1 MPRPPHSSPGV
12 AAIKGSV
19 YSALL
24 HKLTTHKGEVY
35 PLHVGDTWKL
45 PPEGCRVGNLRSAE
59 LKGLSQYTEPQGL
72 RALVDA
78 VVERVRATT
87 GVPVERRGV
96 VVTGGA
102 TAGLAAAVGAI
113 VSAGDEV
120 LLLAPHWPLI
130 DGIVR
135 MFGGRPIPVPFLGA
149 VDSAEVAAA
158 AVRSR
163 ATPKTVALYVNTP
176 NNPTGRVIPKLW
188 LEALVEWAR
197 KQNVW
202 LLFDEVYEDYQY
214 EGMHTSGLSLAPERS
229 IAAHSFSKAY
239 GMAGNRCGYLVG
251 PPALMPEILKLH
263 THTTYSAPTAS
274 QIVALRVLQG
284 AGAEWLKETREEY
297 RETGKRAAAMVGV
310 PAPEGST
317 FLFLDVSKRLGDGG
331 LMRFLESCG
340 EEGLFAAPW
349 PSFGPY
355 PTHVRV
361 CYTAAR
367 PDVVMRGMAI
377 LARKLGLL

>member
-1 MPRPPHSSPGV
+1 MPRPPNPSPAV

-24 HKLTTHKGEVY
+24 HKLATHKGEVY

-45 PPEGCRVGNLRSAE
+45 PPQGGRVGNLKSTE
-59 LKGLSQYTEPQGL
+59 HKGLSQYTPPQGL
-72 RALVDA
+72 PALVDA
-78 VVERVRATT
+78 VLERVRAKT
-87 GVPVERRGV
+87 GPSVEREQV

-113 VSAGDEV
+113 VSPGDEV

-135 MFGGRPIPVPFLGA
+135 MFGGRPVAVPFLGV
-149 VDSAEVAAA
+149 VDSPEFAVAI
-158 AVRSR
+158 VRAS
-163 ATPKTVALYVNTP
+163 ATPRTVALYINTP
-176 NNPTGRVIPKLW
+176 NNPTGRVIPRGF
-188 LEALVEWAR
+188 LEALAEWAR
-197 KQNVW
+197 KQNIW

-214 EGMHTSGLSLAPERS
+214 EGVHTNGFSLSPERAF
-229 IAAHSFSKAY
+229 AAHSFSKAY

-251 PPALMPEILKLH
+251 PATLMPEVLKVH

-274 QIVALRVLQG
+274 QVLALKVLQG
-284 AGAEWLKETREEY
+284 AGEEWLKETRDEY
-297 RETGKRAAAMVGV
+297 REVGQGAAAILGV
-310 PAPEGST
+310 PVPEGGT
-317 FLFLDVSKRLGDGG
+317 FLFLDVAKRLGEAP
-331 LMRFLESCG
+331 LVSFLESCAND
-340 EEGLFAAPW
+340 GLFLAPG

-355 PTHVRV
+355 PAHVRV

-367 PDVVMRGMAI
+367 PDIVMRGIEI
-377 LARKLGLL
+377 LAGKLGLR